1 MQNMLKQGRRKK
13 TRTSE
18 LYEIAANSGTCV
30 LCYDLPETCSV
41 SVMTAS
47 GQCFVGIDPMQLE
60 TEAEERVHLAHEL
73 GHCVT
78 GSFYNTYS
86 AADIR
91 KRHEIRADRRAAAWL
106 VPVEELKSA
115 MRSGMT
121 EIWSLAEYFDVTE
134 DFLRNAVENYSVM
147 GLLTV

>member
-1 MQNMLKQGRRKK
+1 M
-13 TRTSE
+13 
-18 LYEIAANSGTCV
+18 
-30 LCYDLPETCSV
+30 
-41 SVMTAS
+41 
-47 GQCFVGIDPMQLE
+47 
-60 TEAEERVHLAHEL
+60 HLAHEL

-91 KRHEIRADRRAAAWL
+91 KKHEIRADRRAAAWL

-115 MRSGMT
+115 IRSGIT

-147 GLLTV
+147 GLLRCE